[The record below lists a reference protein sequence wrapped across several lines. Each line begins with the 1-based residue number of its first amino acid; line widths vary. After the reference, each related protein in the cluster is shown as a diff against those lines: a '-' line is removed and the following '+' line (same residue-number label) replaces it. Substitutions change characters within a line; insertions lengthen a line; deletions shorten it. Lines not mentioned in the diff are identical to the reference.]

1 VTKIVLPMLFFKEHN
16 MLTFNQAL
24 ILANGHVFTSG
35 KFTDDELAKTWRPC
49 ETKENILLQLVS
61 EGNVELAK
69 MEQKLYLE
77 LTKMYN
83 KLVCTFSDTTP
94 TTPTIPSNE
103 YIKWALDNGVLTEV
117 KPFHKK
123 TVAKAKNLHKVEL
136 MLINYLPTLDKR
148 TNKNSLAFNRKHD
161 EFSQKFTFP
170 PSTLLKYLT
179 EIITLKWW
187 NNLPE
192 DAQKYLKKPVN

>member
-1 VTKIVLPMLFFKEHN
+1 VTKIVLPFSFFKEHN

-83 KLVCTFSDTTP
+83 KLVCAFSDTTP
-94 TTPTIPSNE
+94 TVPTIPSNE
-103 YIKWALDNGVLTEV
+103 YIKWALDNGVCTEV

-136 MLINYLPTLDKR
+136 ALISYLSTLDIR
-148 TNKNSLAFNRKHD
+148 TNKNSLSFNRKHD
-161 EFSQKFTFP
+161 DFSQGLGFP
-170 PSTLLKYLT
+170 PSTLLMYLT
-179 EIITLKWW
+179 EVITPEWW
-187 NNLPE
+187 DKQKPE
-192 DAQKYLKKPVN
+192 VQRRIKKPKK